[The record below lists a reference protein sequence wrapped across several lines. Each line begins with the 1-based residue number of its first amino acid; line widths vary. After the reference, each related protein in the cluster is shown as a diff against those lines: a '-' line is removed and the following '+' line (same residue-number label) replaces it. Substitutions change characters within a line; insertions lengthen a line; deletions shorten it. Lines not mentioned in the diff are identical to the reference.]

1 MNFSKVGVLRSIT
14 IKIFLISLF
23 FGCKEF
29 IVSKNELTFNN
40 CKIFFEGDLFSGEFE
55 VFQSNKY
62 VLSKVK
68 KGVLKNEKRFMNEK
82 LLTEKSFDSCNS
94 GYQIIFNPD
103 GKLNSEGYFLA
114 NNRIGI
120 WKYYFKDSIY
130 TIQY

>member
-29 IVSKNELTFNN
+29 SVSKNELSFNN

-68 KGVLKNEKRFMNEK
+68 KGVLKSEKTFMNEK

>member
-23 FGCKEF
+23 LGCKDF
-29 IVSKNELTFNN
+29 TVSKNELTFNN
-40 CKIFFEGDLFSGEFE
+40 CKVFFEGDLFSGEFE

-68 KGVLKNEKRFMNEK
+68 KGVLKSEKTFMNEK

>member
-23 FGCKEF
+23 LGCKEF
-29 IVSKNELTFNN
+29 TVSKNELTFNN

-68 KGVLKNEKRFMNEK
+68 KGVLKSEKTFMNEK

>member
-29 IVSKNELTFNN
+29 TVSKNELTFNN

-68 KGVLKNEKRFMNEK
+68 KGVLKSEKTFMNEK
-82 LLTEKSFDSCNS
+82 LLTKKSFDSCNS

>member
-29 IVSKNELTFNN
+29 TVSKNELTFNN

-68 KGVLKNEKRFMNEK
+68 KGVLKSEKTFMNEK
-82 LLTEKSFDSCNS
+82 LLTKKSFDSCNR

-103 GKLNSEGYFLA
+103 GELNSEGYFLE
-114 NNRIGI
+114 NKRIGL
-120 WKYYFKDSIY
+120 WKYYIKDSIY
-130 TIQY
+130 VIKY

>member
-23 FGCKEF
+23 LGCKDF
-29 IVSKNELTFNN
+29 TVSKNELTFNN
-40 CKIFFEGDLFSGEFE
+40 CKIFFEGDLFSGKFE

-68 KGVLKNEKRFMNEK
+68 KGVLKSEKTFMNEK

-103 GKLNSEGYFLA
+103 GKLNSEGYFVA

>member
-68 KGVLKNEKRFMNEK
+68 KGVLKSEKMFMNEK
-82 LLTEKSFDSCNS
+82 LLTKNS
-94 GYQIIFNPD
+94 
-103 GKLNSEGYFLA
+103 L
-114 NNRIGI
+114 
-120 WKYYFKDSIY
+120 FKF
-130 TIQY
+130 

>member
-29 IVSKNELTFNN
+29 TVSKNELTFNN
-40 CKIFFEGDLFSGEFE
+40 CKIFFEGDFFSGEFE

-68 KGVLKNEKRFMNEK
+68 KGVLKSEKTFMNEK

-120 WKYYFKDSIY
+120 WKYYIKDSIY
-130 TIQY
+130 VIKY

>member
-29 IVSKNELTFNN
+29 TVSKNELTFNN

-68 KGVLKNEKRFMNEK
+68 KGVLKNEKTFMNEK